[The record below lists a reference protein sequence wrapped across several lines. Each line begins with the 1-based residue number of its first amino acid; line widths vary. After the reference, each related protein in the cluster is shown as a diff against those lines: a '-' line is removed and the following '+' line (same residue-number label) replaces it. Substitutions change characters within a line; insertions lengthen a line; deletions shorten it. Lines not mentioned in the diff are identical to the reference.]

1 MASIEFIISRIEGKE
16 KEIAKLTSKMD
27 RILKAKAT
35 NWEVNPYW
43 YNENDINR
51 TQRELDAANAALE
64 GYKDQLIKEQDKAA
78 SRNIQVI
85 IDFLDTWKSR
95 VRSYHIYSLPRFI
108 EARSAYYKI
117 NSEYCDWFNSRAR
130 IEATPE
136 EYKQRREAER
146 KAEKKFQSDWSWFTP
161 YVDREDGKDVI
172 NITKLNKDLDKEADA
187 KYDDIV
193 NRTIELVGK
202 IIDASNLS
210 IGMKGDLNGVIEG
223 EKGKAKVETIGAG
236 GYNIQCFH
244 FRTLIHLL
252 SK

>member
-1 MASIEFIISRIEGKE
+1 M
-16 KEIAKLTSKMD
+16 
-27 RILKAKAT
+27 
-35 NWEVNPYW
+35 
-43 YNENDINR
+43 
-51 TQRELDAANAALE
+51 
-64 GYKDQLIKEQDKAA
+64 
-78 SRNIQVI
+78 
-85 IDFLDTWKSR
+85 
-95 VRSYHIYSLPRFI
+95 
-108 EARSAYYKI
+108 
-117 NSEYCDWFNSRAR
+117 
-130 IEATPE
+130 
-136 EYKQRREAER
+136 
-146 KAEKKFQSDWSWFTP
+146 
-161 YVDREDGKDVI
+161 
-172 NITKLNKDLDKEADA
+172 NKDLDKEADA